1 MPESYRKLAMHP
13 ARRAKA
19 FSLAQA
25 HESNLFVRVTCQ
37 SCRVSR
43 LYYAKD
49 ILRLCGDVLIDEVA
63 TQMRCEKCRRKDHLN
78 AKYDTIYGPDVG
90 KTKIR
95 RLVEIKTIRRPIWID
110 EII

>member
-1 MPESYRKLAMHP
+1 MPEGYRKLAMHP
-13 ARRAKA
+13 AVRAKA
-19 FSLAQA
+19 FTLAHA
-25 HESNLFVRVTCQ
+25 HESNLYVRVHCKW
-37 SCRVSR
+37 CRISR

-49 ILRLCGDVLIDEVA
+49 ILRLCGDVLIDEVPP
-63 TQMRCEKCRRKDHLN
+63 QMRCEKCRRKDHLD
-78 AKYDTIYGPDVG
+78 AQYDTVYGPDVG